1 MRKVMMCENDFAIH
15 KRCFFSIIEEV
26 IMHEND
32 FGKSVY
38 MSDVFLMYYY
48 ILIILKSIFKSIKSN
63 LEYNDIHLNFLA
75 LRYFF

>member
-1 MRKVMMCENDFAIH
+1 
-15 KRCFFSIIEEV
+15 
-26 IMHEND
+26 MHEND

-38 MSDVFLMYYY
+38 MSDVFLLYYY